1 VLKVFNK
8 EGLRG
13 VITRGLS
20 GEKTIYYSDII
31 REAHM
36 KSTAPTGG
44 GGADELIKLKSLLD
58 SGVLTKAEF
67 ESEKQKVLA
76 K

>member
-1 VLKVFNK
+1 MFDKKFQ
-8 EGLRG
+8 R
-13 VITRGLS
+13 
-20 GEKTIYYSDII
+20 

-36 KSTAPTGG
+36 KSPAPTGS

-58 SGVLTKAEF
+58 SGALTKAEF